1 MNLTLNGQ
9 KDETIWSLTK
19 NGIFSVKS
27 FYKALKLQETAS
39 MIGGSQK
46 NLGYQSYPES

>member
-46 NLGYQSYPES
+46 KFGVSKLP